1 MYIAAIVLL
10 LFGGC
15 GLQIFWL
22 CDVFYSNIKAKLSW
36 LYTEKMKL
44 ACFHM

>member
-22 CDVFYSNIKAKLSW
+22 CDVFYSNIKAFMIVYWKKWS
-36 LYTEKMKL
+36 
-44 ACFHM
+44 